1 MEKEPAIKR
10 IKELRDQINYHNRR
24 YYQLDAPEISDAEY
38 DKMMVEL
45 IGLEK
50 EFSGYIDLTASP
62 TQRVGAAPLER
73 FDSVTHLTTML
84 SLSNAFSE
92 TDIVEFDER
101 IKRFLSRTENIPF
114 VIEPKLDGVAVNLV
128 YEKGIFAVG
137 STRGDGT
144 VGEDVTQNLKTIRS
158 IPLKITRNGNTPV
171 PEQVEIVGEVFMGI
185 DAFQKLNKRRLDE
198 GESPFANP
206 RNAAAG
212 SLRQLDSGITSKR
225 PLDIFCYGTG
235 ALEERSFKT
244 HWEALQTLQE
254 WGFKVNPY
262 IRRAKDIHEC
272 MEYHREMVHIRHELP
287 YEIDGVVIKVDFLD
301 TQERLGAVS
310 RSPRWA
316 IAFKFPAVQETTII
330 EDIKVQVGRT
340 GVLTPVALM
349 RPVRV
354 GGVMVSRATLHNQ
367 DEIDKKDIRTG
378 DTVIIQRAG
387 DVIPEIVKVITS
399 KRNGSEKVFRIPD
412 TCPIC
417 GSKVVKLHKKKK
429 VGKEEGVAYCIGGL
443 SCSAQRK
450 GAIIHFASRNAMDI
464 EGIGI
469 QLANQLVDRE
479 LIKTPADLYKLDSES
494 IANLDGMAELSAS
507 NIINAIEDSKDT
519 TLDRF
524 IYALGILGVGDTTSK
539 DLSRF
544 FGDLPKLM
552 VAERKTLMYI
562 LGIGSEIADSIYHFL
577 NDTHNRQVIQ
587 ALLSSGIRWKEG
599 LIIDDIKKTTLA
611 KFIEWLSKKEDKI
624 KWEGIK
630 NVAEAKAQNIAKHF
644 AKLESI
650 EKADIDSLL
659 DVEGVTTEIAQNVF
673 DFFNNPKNIKVID
686 QLKELGLHI
695 DEAEAKTS
703 KYESVIRVKSFV
715 LTGTLPHLTRNE
727 AKARIEEYGGKVSES
742 VSKITDYVVAGE
754 NPGSK
759 MTKAQNLGITILDE
773 EGLLELIKKADAI
786 QHSFDF

>member
-24 YYQLDAPEISDAEY
+24 YYQLDDPEISDAEY
-38 DKMMVEL
+38 DKMMAEL
-45 IGLEK
+45 IGLERK
-50 EFSGYIDLTASP
+50 FSGYIDLTASP
-62 TQRVGAAPLER
+62 TQRVGAPPLER

-92 TDIVEFDER
+92 TDIVEFNER

-114 VIEPKLDGVAVNLV
+114 VTEPKLDGVAVNLV
-128 YEKGIFAVG
+128 YEKGILAVG

-158 IPLKITRNGNTPV
+158 IPLKITHNGNTPV

-212 SLRQLDSGITSKR
+212 SLRQLDSRITSKR

-262 IRRAKDIHEC
+262 IKRAKDIHEC
-272 MEYHREMVHIRHELP
+272 MEYHREMVRIRHELP
-287 YEIDGVVIKVDFLD
+287 YEIDGVVIKVDSLD

-367 DEIDKKDIRTG
+367 DEIDKKDIRIG

-387 DVIPEIVKVITS
+387 DVIPEIVKVMAS
-399 KRNGSEKVFRIPD
+399 KRDGSEKVFRIPD
-412 TCPIC
+412 TCPEC
-417 GSKVVKLHKKKK
+417 GSRTVRL
-429 VGKEEGVAYCIGGL
+429 EGEAARRCIGIA
-443 SCSAQRK
+443 CPAQIRENTK
-450 GAIIHFASRNAMDI
+450 HFVSRGGMDI
-464 EGIGI
+464 EGLG
-469 QLANQLVDRE
+469 DK
-479 LIKTPADLYKLDSES
+479 LISHLLDAKTIEDQADLYFLTAEKLSKLER
-494 IANLDGMAELSAS
+494 MADKSAA
-507 NIINAIEDSKDT
+507 NIITALERSKNPP
-519 TLDRF
+519 LKKF
-524 IYALGILGVGDTTSK
+524 IFALGIRHVGEHI
-539 DLSRF
+539 SRILAGEF
-544 FGDLPKLM
+544 
-552 VAERKTLMYI
+552 KTLDVLTDATEEDLKAI
-562 LGIGSEIADSIYHFL
+562 KGIGSEIA
-577 NDTHNRQVIQ
+577 
-587 ALLSSGIRWKEG
+587 
-599 LIIDDIKKTTLA
+599 
-611 KFIEWLSKKEDKI
+611 
-624 KWEGIK
+624 
-630 NVAEAKAQNIAKHF
+630 
-644 AKLESI
+644 
-650 EKADIDSLL
+650 
-659 DVEGVTTEIAQNVF
+659 
-673 DFFNNPKNIKVID
+673 
-686 QLKELGLHI
+686 
-695 DEAEAKTS
+695 
-703 KYESVIRVKSFV
+703 ESVTGFFLEPSNQTVLKKLREAGVRSREAFRRESADLSGKSLVF
-715 LTGTLPHLTRNE
+715 TGAMQDLTRNR
-727 AKARIEEYGGKVSES
+727 AREIVESLGGDVSS
-742 VSKITDYVVAGE
+742 SITKRTDYVVAGQS
-754 NPGSK
+754 PGSK
-759 MTKAQNLGITILDE
+759 LKKARDMGITILDE
-773 EGLLELIKKADAI
+773 EEFLRFVGMNE
-786 QHSFDF
+786 